1 MAILYRAIIG
11 IPKRGHA
18 LILLATDVQGG
29 NTNATKLE
37 HIDALV
43 VDTASLEPSS
53 VLAGKWD
60 EDSVV
65 VLDIR

>member
-1 MAILYRAIIG
+1 M
-11 IPKRGHA
+11 
-18 LILLATDVQGG
+18 LATDVQGG

-53 VLAGKWD
+53 VLVGKWD